1 MVSYDFH
8 VKDVRLFQFYTN
20 AEPSSPMSS
29 ISRVMCRAGFVTTSG
44 PIRISPL
51 IRGVIFNCGL
61 MLLQILLQT
70 HLKQSSFPDCYPGSL
85 LDVAYGLAQPIS
97 KPQHMASMAL
107 WPSGQAIAQLPLRSL
122 HTNVEPLLSGALHSH
137 NNHCKSPSAKCGGWD
152 LVTVLAATG
161 EFPHQ
166 AIWSGKSADLQFV
179 LFQCR
184 GS

>member
-1 MVSYDFH
+1 M
-8 VKDVRLFQFYTN
+8 Q
-20 AEPSSPMSS
+20 
-29 ISRVMCRAGFVTTSG
+29 SRVCHHIRANPDLSLDQRCHIQLRTDAASDAA
-44 PIRISPL
+44 
-51 IRGVIFNCGL
+51 
-61 MLLQILLQT
+61 LQT
-70 HLKQSSFPDCYPGSL
+70 HLKRSSFPDCDPGSL

-97 KPQHMASMAL
+97 KPQQMASMAL
-107 WPSGQAIAQLPLRSL
+107 WPQSGQAIAQLPLRSL

-152 LVTVLAATG
+152 LVTVLAAKG